1 MDALG
6 DLLDGLVAGERAQQ
20 LQCKGEGLCHAAGS
34 DDVAVLRDLL
44 AGIGAFGKLF
54 SKPGKHVAWRPLE
67 QVELAQDKRG
77 GADGGDPC
85 LVAANSQTTSQ
96 TR

>member
-44 AGIGAFGKLF
+44 AGIGAFGEAFLK
-54 SKPGKHVAWRPLE
+54 AREARCMAPLE

-77 GADGGDPC
+77 GADGILLPKM
-85 LVAANSQTTSQ
+85 AN
-96 TR
+96 